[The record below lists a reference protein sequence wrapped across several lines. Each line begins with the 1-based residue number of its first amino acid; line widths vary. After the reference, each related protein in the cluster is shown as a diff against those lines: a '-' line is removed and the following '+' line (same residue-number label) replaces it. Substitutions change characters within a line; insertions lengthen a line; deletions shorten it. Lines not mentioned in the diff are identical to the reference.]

1 MAYLSAVPATGRTG
15 PAPTGPR
22 AGGMR
27 RTGPAPTGRAKGR
40 VCVGQVRPLRDR
52 ERACVVGWDL
62 SRPGSLGTEARSPP
76 LAEARIARM
85 AAILE
90 GWQSTQRQ
98 RDDGTIDSL
107 QSARMSAPVVPMSEE
122 GAARLGRAY
131 WQAVETSTG
140 RLIRARE
147 RPDGLELRLLARD
160 PVLLA
165 FGPPELTAADGQV
178 SCRYPIR
185 GGILAR
191 REAGAITLA
200 QTGRGRRRAHLQP
213 DGLRGAARRAA
224 GASAVDG
231 HALPARSG
239 SDPRGDQQ
247 ALLLPARADQAVK
260 VAVFGATGVIGRE
273 LVPVLAAE
281 HEVVAVSRRAVETQ
295 RAERLLGRRR
305 RDRSVRGVARARRR
319 GDRLLPRPLA
329 RLQGLRAARS
339 PCR

>member
-1 MAYLSAVPATGRTG
+1 
-15 PAPTGPR
+15 
-22 AGGMR
+22 
-27 RTGPAPTGRAKGR
+27 
-40 VCVGQVRPLRDR
+40 
-52 ERACVVGWDL
+52 
-62 SRPGSLGTEARSPP
+62 
-76 LAEARIARM
+76 M

-140 RLIRARE
+140 HLIRARE

-165 FGPPELTAADGQV
+165 FGPPELRAANGQV

-200 QTGRGRRRAHLQP
+200 QTGEDAVVLTSSLTGFE
-213 DGLRGAARRAA
+213 AR
-224 GASAVDG
+224 
-231 HALPARSG
+231 
-239 SDPRGDQQ
+239 
-247 ALLLPARADQAVK
+247 
-260 VAVFGATGVIGRE
+260 
-273 LVPVLAAE
+273 LAAPPGRPPWTGTLYQ
-281 HEVVAVSRRAVETQ
+281 HVQARIHVAISRRYFS
-295 RAERLLGRRR
+295 R
-305 RDRSVRGVARARRR
+305 
-319 GDRLLPRPLA
+319 LA
-329 RLQGLRAARS
+329 RIR
-339 PCR
+339 P